1 MLSLIVEH
9 LSDVSLKWEVWE
21 VLPNTTTDTQ
31 AQHLIAQTQKQHPEK
46 QFRLVTAITPPQAE
60 QDALF

>member
-9 LSDVSLKWEVWE
+9 ISDVSLKWEVWE
-21 VLPNTTTDTQ
+21 VLPDTTTDTQ
-31 AQHLIAQTQKQHPEK
+31 AHRLVAQTQKQHPEK
-46 QFRLVTAITPPQAE
+46 QFRLVTAIAPPQAE